1 MGGAERL
8 LGKAGALCPRGGAP
22 IPAPPVHTAKGGGA
36 GMIVYVRTD
45 TETLPVEVGVE
56 CNIAD
61 LRQAVEQA
69 LGKIGE
75 FTFSGEVLRDEQAT
89 LADLGIGSQAVVDMQ
104 TAMSFRW
111 KEVGGMME
119 LSEDG
124 CTVTQKDS
132 SKYAGAKSVTVGGR
146 CSWQVRFSGG
156 TNGATVGVAHPDVG
170 LMQHVYSNKQAWV
183 YTNHGSLCNDESD
196 KSSDRVHKK
205 TVTGY
210 KDGDVILME
219 LDMTSPSGSLTFYKN
234 GTLQN
239 TLDGVKGPVCIW
251 VGLYTQHCSATLEV
265 PDTPEPGQQPVT
277 R

>member
-132 SKYAGAKSVTVGGR
+132 SKYVGCKTDPINRGM
-146 CSWQVRFSGG
+146 WQVHFDGD
-156 TNGATVGVAHPDVG
+156 TNGSTVGVVTAEVPLVG
-170 LMQHVYSNKQAWV
+170 HVYTNSQAWV
-183 YTNHGSLCNDESD
+183 YTNHGNLTRDESD
-196 KSSDRVHKK
+196 QQEGVNLSVDPYR
-205 TVTGY
+205 G
-210 KDGDVILME
+210 GDTITME
-219 LDMTSPSGSLTFYKN
+219 LDASRTLTFWK
-234 GTLQN
+234 
-239 TLDGVKGPVCIW
+239 DGKRQGSHTKVANDVCIW
-251 VGLYTQHCSATLEV
+251 VSLYTQDCKATIQ
-265 PDTPEPGQQPVT
+265 EPTVALQN
-277 R
+277 